1 MSNLEK
7 FAEAIATILF
17 IITIFGVA
25 WLVLVIWG

>member
-7 FAEAIATILF
+7 FAEAIATVIFML
-17 IITIFGVA
+17 TIFGVA